1 VDKDLIDVVPNFYD
15 PSFIPGM
22 ETHTDNYS
30 DKFTILYV
38 GRLRREKGVDL
49 IIDAA
54 QKLDMSN
61 VSINLVGDGPQRNE
75 LEAKAKTANILK
87 STQFHGYVDQSNL
100 PSYYENADIFVHP
113 GRWPEPFGRTILE
126 SLQCDCPPVVSDIG
140 APPWVVGDAGITFE
154 HNNSADLV
162 KKISKLRGSNDKL
175 ERLTRNCQ
183 TRLEKFNPDPVI
195 TKIEETYT
203 DIS

>member
-1 VDKDLIDVVPNFYD
+1 VEKDVIDVVPNFYD

-75 LEAKAKTANILK
+75 LEAKAKTANILE
-87 STQFHGYVDQSNL
+87 STQFHGFVDQSNL
-100 PSYYENADIFVHP
+100 PSYYRNADIFVHP

-126 SLQCDCPPVVSDIG
+126 ALQCDCPPVVSDIG

-154 HNNSADLV
+154 RNNSADLV
-162 KKISKLRGSNDKL
+162 KKISKLRGSDDKL

-183 TRLEKFNPDPVI
+183 RRLEKFNPDPVI